1 MKIHDFQK
9 FKAEK
14 RKINFVTCYDYSF
27 AKIFETTDVDCL
39 LVGDSLAMTMHGEQD
54 TLCADIEMMALHTKA
69 VANGVNKKFVVA
81 DLPFMSYR
89 GSLDLLNTATMKLM
103 QAGANAIKLEG
114 VEGNE
119 EYINHLVHS
128 GVPVM
133 GHIGLTPQFVNT
145 LGGYRV
151 QGKTKESANILL
163 DQAKRLE
170 KAGCFSIVLECVPT
184 DVAERITKELTIATI
199 GIGAGN
205 KTDGQVLVL
214 QDLLGLNMDFLPKFV
229 KKYMQGESQVK
240 TAINKFCE
248 EVKSGVFPCSK
259 HSFETTIPT
268 DKSKKAI
275 KVFESINDIQDYLR
289 NINRDFHVGFVPTM
303 GNLHE
308 GHGSLLKESIRDNDI
323 TVLSIFVNPTQFN
336 NKDDLNNYPKTLKND
351 LELAEQLGV
360 DCVFLPSSEN
370 MYHENLDFR
379 ITCTSNFATECEGG
393 RKGHFDGMLTVV
405 MKLLNIIKPKN
416 AYFGEKDFQQL
427 KLIQEMVSA
436 FFLDV
441 NIIPCKTVRLGSGLA
456 MSSRNNRL
464 SNEGVELASKVS
476 NIIHSEKNADIA
488 TQKVNELTSN
498 VEIIYIND
506 IGGRRLYAFMI
517 EKIRLIDNFALN

>member
-229 KKYMQGESQVK
+229 KNICKE
-240 TAINKFCE
+240 
-248 EVKSGVFPCSK
+248 
-259 HSFETTIPT
+259 
-268 DKSKKAI
+268 
-275 KVFESINDIQDYLR
+275 KVRS
-289 NINRDFHVGFVPTM
+289 
-303 GNLHE
+303 
-308 GHGSLLKESIRDNDI
+308 
-323 TVLSIFVNPTQFN
+323 
-336 NKDDLNNYPKTLKND
+336 
-351 LELAEQLGV
+351 
-360 DCVFLPSSEN
+360 
-370 MYHENLDFR
+370 
-379 ITCTSNFATECEGG
+379 
-393 RKGHFDGMLTVV
+393 
-405 MKLLNIIKPKN
+405 KLL
-416 AYFGEKDFQQL
+416 
-427 KLIQEMVSA
+427 
-436 FFLDV
+436 
-441 NIIPCKTVRLGSGLA
+441 
-456 MSSRNNRL
+456 
-464 SNEGVELASKVS
+464 
-476 NIIHSEKNADIA
+476 
-488 TQKVNELTSN
+488 
-498 VEIIYIND
+498 
-506 IGGRRLYAFMI
+506 
-517 EKIRLIDNFALN
+517 